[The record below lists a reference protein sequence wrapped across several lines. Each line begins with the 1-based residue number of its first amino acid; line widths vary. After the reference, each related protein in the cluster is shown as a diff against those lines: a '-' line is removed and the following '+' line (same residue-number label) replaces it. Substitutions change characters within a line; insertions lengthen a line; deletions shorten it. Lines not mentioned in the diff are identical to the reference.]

1 MSEQT
6 ILLFCAF
13 GVPIVL
19 IAVGAAAV
27 GFILRRVRP
36 DLYMTD
42 EEKEQAKQRAWEQA
56 ALGGDNAGTNNN
68 KDDNKEQI

>member
-42 EEKEQAKQRAWEQA
+42 EEKEQAKQKAWEQA
-56 ALGGDNAGTNNN
+56 ACGGDNNN